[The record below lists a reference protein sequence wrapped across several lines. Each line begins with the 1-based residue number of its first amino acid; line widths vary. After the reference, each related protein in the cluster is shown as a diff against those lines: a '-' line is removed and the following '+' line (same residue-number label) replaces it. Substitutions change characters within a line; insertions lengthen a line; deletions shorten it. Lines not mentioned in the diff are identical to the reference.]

1 METFAQR
8 LKRIRNERK
17 YTQEKLGQISNIVSK
32 TIQNYEQGKNDPSAY
47 NLLSLAQALDV
58 TPEYLLKG
66 NNDMNNYTKAIK
78 VELRQLNDFVQ
89 IAEIRKAEL
98 NSVILA
104 HLELSEGLVS
114 DIQDDWNQKRMFRSA
129 DSQSMDGKC
138 YKNYVREIIIRYC
151 QNRTKFRDEFDIQ
164 DGNLK
169 S

>member
-66 NNDMNNYTKAIK
+66 NNDMTNT
-78 VELRQLNDFVQ
+78 Q
-89 IAEIRKAEL
+89 
-98 NSVILA
+98 
-104 HLELSEGLVS
+104 S
-114 DIQDDWNQKRMFRSA
+114 D
-129 DSQSMDGKC
+129 
-138 YKNYVREIIIRYC
+138 
-151 QNRTKFRDEFDIQ
+151 
-164 DGNLK
+164 
-169 S
+169 